1 MLPQLR
7 VDRQPSGKFD
17 PITVPLDDGFYA
29 SFPDA
34 AKAFKIQRDDQKHEI
49 DITSGITIN
58 KAPCKVVVVVMRT

>member
-7 VDRQPSGKFD
+7 VERQPSGKFD

-34 AKAFKIQRDDQKHEI
+34 AKPFKIQRDDQKQEI
-49 DITSGITIN
+49 DIKSGITIN
-58 KAPCKVVVVVMRT
+58 RAPAIYIPPAQ